1 MPTFLSCFL
10 SLNVTFFI
18 VTVFV
23 CNLLLIVWAGLTQ
36 AGSFQCKIWNL
47 ILSRFYYSS
56 IHVLQYVKIIQLK
69 DCLICNYKQ
78 IDQNSTDEFR
88 VWMALFWV
96 FCVHYSAHFVTVAFS
111 EIEKVRTILRN
122 AVQGLLNSILGF
134 QYMFWHI
141 PSVLMWNG
149 NLLS

>member
-1 MPTFLSCFL
+1 MCVILF
-10 SLNVTFFI
+10 SLFELALHRPGAFNV
-18 VTVFV
+18 
-23 CNLLLIVWAGLTQ
+23 
-36 AGSFQCKIWNL
+36 SEIWNL

-56 IHVLQYVKIIQLK
+56 IHVLLQYVKIIQLK

-122 AVQGLLNSILGF
+122 AVQGLLNSILRY
-134 QYMFWHI
+134 QYKFWHI
-141 PSVLMWNG
+141 PLVLMWNG